1 MAHAVRST
9 WSNTHPKEESVSQK
23 GTHMSDNNTIYNDM
37 VQPRGP
43 AYRSENV
50 KPWSHYREPID
61 TNDGRLHGESRRWGD
76 ATPETQ
82 SRVIDSLMDA
92 SRKAGLSSRETAYV
106 LAIARVESGFNPDA
120 AAGTTSASGLG
131 QFVDRTGAHYGVN
144 NANRFDV
151 DTQSRALVQHY
162 IDNRDLAQRRGQGE
176 DHIYKYHHDG
186 PSKDYGGLAISR
198 REVTSYLD
206 RYQQFVEQ
214 HQSRTQGQGQTQG
227 QAQTQGHAQAQEH
240 GRSQQHTAAPAQQ
253 PQAAS
258 HSNFQQ
264 TMERMLPSQG
274 KVDPHITGHY
284 GEQRAR
290 GPHGGTDF
298 NYEGGQTG
306 INRQHPTVHAP
317 ISGTVTFSGGQYGT
331 VKIRDAQ
338 GNSHEILHLDSR
350 SVKEGDTVRAGDP
363 IGTMGGRGPNGA
375 SQYAQHVHY
384 QMHDANGKA
393 VSPETW
399 WNRGQQVDAS
409 ARDQAQRGNGT
420 LRQGDHG
427 SEVRELQQHLNRLG
441 IRDAQ
446 GRPLAEDGRFGDNT
460 HEAVTAL
467 QKQRGLTQDGIVGR
481 DTRAGL
487 AAAEQAQKGPQLG
500 EPGHPDTPLYDKM
513 RTEADRAAK
522 QADPQH
528 AKLSNEAVANLTLQA
543 KQAGIDHPDKLKEVS
558 MRGETAFVAGTTPG
572 FRAVVDLQQQAPPLE
587 QTSAQLA
594 RQSAQ
599 QQESV
604 QREQQQETNK
614 SMARA

>member
-1 MAHAVRST
+1 
-9 WSNTHPKEESVSQK
+9 
-23 GTHMSDNNTIYNDM
+23 MSDNNTIYNDM

-43 AYRSENV
+43 GYRSDNI

-76 ATPETQ
+76 ASPETQ

-92 SRKAGLSSRETAYV
+92 SHKAGLSSRETAYV

-151 DTQSRALVQHY
+151 ETQSRALVQHY

-186 PSKDYGGLAISR
+186 PSKDYGGLALSR
-198 REVTSYLD
+198 REVTPYLD

-214 HQSRTQGQGQTQG
+214 HQSRTQGQGQ
-227 QAQTQGHAQAQEH
+227 AQEQ
-240 GRSQQHTAAPAQQ
+240 GRSQQHTAVPQ
-253 PQAAS
+253 PQPHGTS

-350 SVKEGDTVRAGDP
+350 SVKEGDVVRAGDA

-375 SQYAQHVHY
+375 NQYAQHVHY

-393 VSPETW
+393 ISPETW
-399 WNRGQQVDAS
+399 WNRGQQVDTNS
-409 ARDQAQRGNGT
+409 RDHAQHGNGNGNGT
-420 LRQGDHG
+420 LRQGDQG
-427 SEVRELQQHLNRLG
+427 AEVRELQQHLNRLG

-487 AAAEQAQKGPQLG
+487 VAAEQAQAKPARGPQLG
-500 EPGHPDTPLYDKM
+500 EPGHPDTPLYDRM
-513 RTEADRAAK
+513 RTEADRGAEKAN
-522 QADPQH
+522 PPH
-528 AKLSNEAVANLTLQA
+528 ARLSNEAVANLTLHA
-543 KQAGIDHPDKLKEVS
+543 KQAGIDSPDQLKEVNVANDK
-558 MRGETAFVAGTTPG
+558 AFVAGTTPG
-572 FRAVVDLQQQAPPLE
+572 FRAVVDLQQAPPPLE

-599 QQESV
+599 QQEAV
-604 QREQQQETNK
+604 QREQQQDANK
-614 SMARA
+614 AMARC